1 MLASSAMHT
10 FTTTSC
16 SQSGHRE
23 VTLQLVHTLPVP
35 NLERI
40 LLDYFETAVKR
51 GAKYVPDQIIR
62 FGWSVLRVC
71 ERSDGTLG
79 VEERKLTP
87 QLDWTESVDHALM
100 DLFTQQQIAVSIG
113 LVNEMSYPTQDEAV
127 LVTQCAVEATALS
140 FIRLDAELPN
150 GYSGWSLTCSEDHD
164 HGQAEALPLLALAA
178 NQPGLV
184 QLLPLPPGCSVA
196 IKFVDKEGAPKG
208 GRIEPH
214 VFRNGVELPVEPGSY
229 LAALQ
234 GP

>member
-1 MLASSAMHT
+1 MHR
-10 FTTTSC
+10 FTTTTC
-16 SQSGHRE
+16 TRSGHRD
-23 VTLQLVHTLPVP
+23 VTLQLVHTLPIP

-40 LLDYFETAVKR
+40 LLDYFETAVGR
-51 GAKYVPDQIIR
+51 GAKYLPGQIIR

-79 VEERKLTP
+79 IEERALTP
-87 QLDWTESVDHALM
+87 ELAWTESVDHALM
-100 DLFTQQQIAVSIG
+100 DLFTQQQIAASVG
-113 LVNEMSYPTQDEAV
+113 LVDEMSYPTQDDSL
-127 LVTQCAVEATALS
+127 LVTACAVEATAMS
-140 FIRLDAELPN
+140 FTRLDGELPD
-150 GYSGWSLTCSEDHD
+150 GFSGWSLTCAEDHD

-184 QLLPLPPGCSVA
+184 QLLPLPPGCHVA
-196 IKFVDKEGAPKG
+196 VRFVDKEGAPTG

-214 VFRNGVELPVEPGSY
+214 IFRKGVELVPVEGSY